1 MLNLIVG
8 CVSSGKT
15 TELVRRLNRAC
26 IAKRVCVLVRWTK
39 DTKPFIHSVNPE
51 CAVIFVNTLSDLTT
65 NEANTEI
72 MSRAEVIG
80 IDEGQFF
87 EDIVNVC
94 ATLALNKKM
103 IFVAALDT
111 TWRGVPFDNIAYLL
125 TQSETITKFTA
136 ICIGC
141 GSDNAIFSKRLVSST
156 DLILVGGHEAYV
168 PHCRKCFN
176 ERA

>member
-26 IAKRVCVLVRWTK
+26 IAKKACVLVRWTK
-39 DTKPFIHSVNPE
+39 DTKPFIHSVNSE
-51 CAVIFVNTLSDLTT
+51 CTVIFVNTLSELS
-65 NEANTEI
+65 NETNTEI
-72 MSRAEVIG
+72 ISNAKIVG

-94 ATLALNKKM
+94 TVLSLREDKT

-111 TWRGVPFDNIAYLL
+111 TWRGTPFDNIAYLL

-136 ICIGC
+136 ICIAC
-141 GSDNAIFSKRLVSST
+141 GSENAIFSKRLVSST
-156 DLILVGGHEAYV
+156 DLILVGGHESYV
-168 PHCRKCFN
+168 PYCRRCFF
-176 ERA
+176 